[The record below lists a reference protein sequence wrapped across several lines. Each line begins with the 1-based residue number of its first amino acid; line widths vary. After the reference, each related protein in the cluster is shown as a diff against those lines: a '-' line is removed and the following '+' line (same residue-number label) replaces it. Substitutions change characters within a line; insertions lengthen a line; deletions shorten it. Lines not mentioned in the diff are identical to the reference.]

1 MAAEPEPEPEPEPEA
16 GPKVFDEDSH
26 PREGILFEQID
37 INGDHVLQKEE
48 VEKHFERLGLPTV
61 AGELLKELDKNNDG
75 QIDFEE
81 FVAGWEPLPR
91 PPRPRPP
98 RPARCTVPPAED
110 ASDSAGTACSR
121 R

>member
-1 MAAEPEPEPEPEPEA
+1 MAAELEPEPEAEA

-26 PREGILFEQID
+26 PREWILFEQID

-81 FVAGWEPLPR
+81 FVAGWEPSPAR
-91 PPRPRPP
+91 RGPRPP
-98 RPARCTVPPAED
+98 RPAPLHGAAKLTD